1 MQTQL
6 HLRAQPL
13 RSLKE
18 VHITCEFMS
27 KSLRNLHKPKNLP
40 SADACRACRKHR
52 ETFMHCF
59 AECEIPSFLWSKITP
74 LIQGILNTTNSLKQ
88 PHLMLGDLSE
98 YTDRSIRQRKLTT
111 TLIAHAVYVIW
122 TTRCR
127 IFHENSSDTPIQT
140 WQTLRRLLKSLIN
153 IKYQIAKQQ
162 QKVET
167 FKEKFLI
174 NSSLGEISHGTLIT
188 HF

>member
-1 MQTQL
+1 MRIHEQIITKLAQAKKICHQQT
-6 HLRAQPL
+6 HVEPVE
-13 RSLKE
+13 S
-18 VHITCEFMS
+18 I
-27 KSLRNLHKPKNLP
+27 
-40 SADACRACRKHR
+40 
-52 ETFMHCF
+52 
-59 AECEIPSFLWSKITP
+59 EIPSFLWSKITP

-122 TTRCR
+122 TSRCR
-127 IFHENSSDTPIQT
+127 IFHENSRDTPTQT

-153 IKYQIAKQQ
+153 IKYEIAKQQ

-188 HF
+188 HFWIR